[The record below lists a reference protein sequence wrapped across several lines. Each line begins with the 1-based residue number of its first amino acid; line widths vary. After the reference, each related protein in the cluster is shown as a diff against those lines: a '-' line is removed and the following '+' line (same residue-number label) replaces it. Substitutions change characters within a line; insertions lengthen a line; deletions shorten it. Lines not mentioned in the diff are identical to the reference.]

1 MLEIDGSQGEGGGQV
16 LRSALTL
23 SILTR
28 TPIRIQ
34 HIRARRSKP
43 GLMAQHLKAV
53 DAAAAISHAEVKG
66 ASLGSTNLTF
76 QPGEIRTGRYK
87 FEIGTAGSAS
97 LVLQT
102 IFIPLSLGGS
112 ASSVII
118 SGGTHVPWAPC
129 YHYLERQWLPFMQ
142 AIGFDARLSLSQA
155 GFYPQGGGRIDVAI
169 RPASHIAPLR
179 LETRRELLTIEGISA
194 VANLDL
200 SIAERQK
207 RQALRR
213 LLPVCP
219 NTQIKIVQLAS
230 PAKGTLLFLLAR
242 FKQEPGRPSLPISPQ
257 ACYYAL
263 GERQKSAERV
273 ADEAVDALLEF
284 LETDA
289 VIDQY
294 LADQLLLPL
303 SFAGGASRFR
313 TSRVTQH
320 LLTNADIIRAFT
332 STRIE
337 VDGDL
342 GQPGWVEIVPSS
354 PPPPSSQLVG

>member
-1 MLEIDGSQGEGGGQV
+1 MLEIDGSLGEGGGQV

-23 SILTR
+23 SMLTR
-28 TPIRIQ
+28 TPIHLK

-53 DAAAAISHAEVKG
+53 DAAAAVSHAEVNG
-66 ASLGSTNLTF
+66 AFLGSTSLTF
-76 QPGEIRTGRYK
+76 QPGEIRSGRYK
-87 FEIGTAGSAS
+87 FEISTAGSTS

-112 ASSVII
+112 ASSVMIT
-118 SGGTHVPWAPC
+118 GGTHVPWAPC
-129 YHYLERQWLPFMQ
+129 YHYLEQQWLPFMR
-142 AIGFDARLSLSQA
+142 AIGFDAQLKLFQA
-155 GFYPQGGGRIDVAI
+155 GFYPQGGGRIDAAV
-169 RPASHIAPLR
+169 RPAAQITPLR
-179 LETRRELLTIEGISA
+179 LEARHELLAIEGISA

-213 LLPVCP
+213 LSPICP
-219 NTQIKIVQLAS
+219 NLHIKITRLPS
-230 PAKGTLLFLLAR
+230 PGKGTLLFLLAR
-242 FKQEPGRPSLPISPQ
+242 FKPEPGASLQTSPQ

-263 GERQKSAERV
+263 GERQKPAERV
-273 ADEAVDALLEF
+273 ADQAVDALLEF

-294 LADQLLLPL
+294 LADQILLPL
-303 SFAGGASRFR
+303 SFASGASRFR

-320 LLTNADIIRAFT
+320 LLTNAEIIRIFT

-337 VDGDL
+337 IVGDL
-342 GQPGWVEIVPSS
+342 GQPGWVEIIPSS
-354 PPPPSSQLVG
+354 PPPPSSPLVR